1 MKKIGLI
8 GGMSFEST
16 AIYYRMINEM
26 VREACG
32 GLTSA
37 DILLHSVNF
46 AEIVALQKAGDWAE
60 AADRLGRSA
69 AILEKAGADCILI
82 CTNTMHKV
90 AGEVERHIDIPL
102 INIIDT
108 TANALNAHQAKKPLL
123 LATRY
128 TMEDGFYADRML
140 KSGPLLITPDHLGR
154 VIIHDVIFN
163 ELCAGHISDAS
174 RNRVLEIIKA
184 AKAEG
189 ADSVILGCTE
199 ICMLIDPS
207 MVDLP
212 VFDSTAI
219 HAAAAVAFALGGQQV
234 AASAVAA

>member
-26 VREACG
+26 VREAKG

-46 AEIVALQKAGDWAE
+46 AEIVELQKAGDWAE
-60 AADRLGRSA
+60 AAERLAKSA
-69 AILEKAGADCILI
+69 ANLEKAGADCILI

-90 AGEVERHIDIPL
+90 ADEVQRNIHIPL

-108 TANALNAHQAKKPLL
+108 TSAALNTKGAKKPLL

-128 TMEDGFYADRML
+128 TMEDGFYAKRMAKHGL
-140 KSGPLLITPDHLGR
+140 ELMTPDSLGR
-154 VIIHDVIFN
+154 VIMHDVIFN
-163 ELCAGHISDAS
+163 ELCAGHIADSS
-174 RNRVLEIIKA
+174 RKRVLEIIEKA
-184 AKAEG
+184 HEAG

-199 ICMLIDPS
+199 ICMLIEPKMCS
-207 MVDLP
+207 LP
-212 VFDSTAI
+212 VFDSTEI
-219 HAAAAVAFALGGQQV
+219 HACAAVKFALGEAIAEEAE
-234 AASAVAA
+234 AA